1 MGEFGS
7 RALRD
12 TQEAVLNQQAQLA
25 NQGYGQALG
34 ASQADLAR
42 QAQLAGTVGSIS
54 GADLSRVL
62 QGGAQYGNLAQ
73 TQGQL
78 TGQQASALANLG
90 QTTGQLTSQQQQNL
104 TNLGQTQGQ
113 LTAQQMSQ
121 LGNLGQ
127 MQTTAGQAQQ
137 QFGLTAA
144 QATQAA
150 QAQDYARQMSALQN
164 FANMQQQ
171 EQAMRSADVAALEGA
186 GAAQQNQMQKQ
197 LSAAE
202 QQYLNEQNYPK
213 QQMDWLS
220 TQIRGMAPITPQY
233 KTATENKIGD
243 TYSPSPLS
251 QLATGL
257 YTYKGLN
264 SLG

>member
-1 MGEFGS
+1 
-7 RALRD
+7 
-12 TQEAVLNQQAQLA
+12 
-25 NQGYGQALG
+25 
-34 ASQADLAR
+34 
-42 QAQLAGTVGSIS
+42 
-54 GADLSRVL
+54 
-62 QGGAQYGNLAQ
+62 
-73 TQGQL
+73 
-78 TGQQASALANLG
+78 
-90 QTTGQLTSQQQQNL
+90 
-104 TNLGQTQGQ
+104 
-113 LTAQQMSQ
+113 
-121 LGNLGQ
+121 
-127 MQTTAGQAQQ
+127 
-137 QFGLTAA
+137 
-144 QATQAA
+144 
-150 QAQDYARQMSALQN
+150 MSALQN

-186 GAAQQNQMQKQ
+186 GAAQQGQMQKQ

-257 YTYKGLN
+257 YTYKGLDN
-264 SLG
+264 LSGSDIRIKENIERVGEMSNGLGIYEFDYKPEFKDHPLCGHGRFRGVMAHEVAKRNPKAVVPMGNGYNAVNYDLITA